1 MRIALLADLHGNLCA
16 LDAALEDIA
25 ATGGADVTLAL
36 GDLAMLGPQPAE
48 VVDRLRETGCV
59 AIQGNTDAW
68 YNQTPAEDVA
78 ARDERLAGIIRYAHW
93 AKTLLGEER
102 TRYLLD
108 LPFSWQADLGGG
120 ERLLAVH
127 GSPRRIDEPILPDA
141 QAEVLDDI
149 LSGVSASVLAF
160 GHTHRGMV
168 RRHKGV
174 TLVNP
179 GSLGNPIPPEM
190 DARAAYGLV
199 TWENGRLEIVLR
211 RLAYDPSATL
221 AAAVNRQMPGAAGYV
236 TKFQQTG

>member
-1 MRIALLADLHGNLCA
+1 
-16 LDAALEDIA
+16 
-25 ATGGADVTLAL
+25 
-36 GDLAMLGPQPAE
+36 
-48 VVDRLRETGCV
+48 
-59 AIQGNTDAW
+59 
-68 YNQTPAEDVA
+68 
-78 ARDERLAGIIRYAHW
+78 
-93 AKTLLGEER
+93 
-102 TRYLLD
+102 
-108 LPFSWQADLGGG
+108 
-120 ERLLAVH
+120 
-127 GSPRRIDEPILPDA
+127 
-141 QAEVLDDI
+141 
-149 LSGVSASVLAF
+149 
-160 GHTHRGMV
+160 V